1 MRQTVNKSEQ
11 NVSFIRRKKKLFLV
25 LGVKR
30 QPIENLSLFLSLSP
44 SIVLF
49 LFLFPWNCH
58 GTYRTYCNKIAI
70 GQVKLKIVHFRYGCK
85 MYILKIWTTNH
96 LGYATKVNTVGTKQ
110 KGGGS
115 NCNHWL
121 EGCKSLCNMQKVK
134 WKWIKWLCLHIEK
147 GQKTRQQRR
156 SADDE
161 KISHR
166 QCLLVVITEHWTS
179 RDKTFSQL

>member
-1 MRQTVNKSEQ
+1 MYHLLEEKKNYFSYSEWKGSQ
-11 NVSFIRRKKKLFLV
+11 LKI
-25 LGVKR
+25 
-30 QPIENLSLFLSLSP
+30 SLSSSHSLP
-44 SIVLF
+44 LSF
-49 LFLFPWNCH
+49 SSFSSFH
-58 GTYRTYCNKIAI
+58 DYCNKIAI
-70 GQVKLKIVHFRYGCK
+70 EQVKLKIVHFRYGCK

-96 LGYATKVNTVGTKQ
+96 LGYASKVNTVGTKQ
-110 KGGGS
+110 KGGQS

-166 QCLLVVITEHWTS
+166 QCLLVVITEHWTN